1 MEKEVG
7 LDKVIIDAFGFLH
20 YYLKRLFENLGVY
33 KLRLVNFLEEEY
45 SRYSSLYFIRAGTLI
60 DYVGDFRRAI
70 DVGEVKEKFPSLNR
84 LADVQ
89 DLNEREYLRYTFV
102 LSLAIV
108 RWIAVQKSD
117 ALVNYKLGGLLDDVV
132 YNDGVLQLTFR
143 QVVDLY
149 LHSLR
154 LQGFTE
160 GTEPI
165 HYLELVDER
174 IREFM
179 KVIREKGRQEK
190 KMYRPFRI
198 IYAPLYLNNLLCENY
213 LVGGDI
219 KARNRSFI
227 TGLGILFVNSL
238 LYLYNSPG
246 NMPTLQ
252 NMAQA
257 IKAVVVAQT
266 QLFKRLDNLVN
277 DDAKKFSFLMR
288 QYYTEYVKERGYKL
302 PSMLEY
308 NYYAIYQDV
317 HATFLTLADLITY
330 VSKAKQ
336 KYLDKALAILNVP
349 PSAVDNL
356 LEKMQRQLTL

>member
-7 LDKVIIDAFGFLH
+7 LDKVIVDSFGFLH
-20 YYLKRLFENLGVY
+20 YYLRGLFSNLGRSKPNLV
-33 KLRLVNFLEEEY
+33 KLLEEEY
-45 SRYSSLYFIRAGTLI
+45 GKYGTLYFIRTSTLV

-70 DVGEVKEKFPSLNR
+70 DVGEVREKFPSLNR
-84 LADVQ
+84 IADVQ
-89 DLNEREYLRYTFV
+89 DLNEREYLRYMFV

-108 RWIAVQKSD
+108 RWIVVQKSD

-143 QVVDLY
+143 EAVDLY

-165 HYLELVDER
+165 HYLELVDEK

-179 KVIREKGRQEK
+179 KVVREKGRQEK
-190 KMYRPFRI
+190 KMYRPFRV

-246 NMPTLQ
+246 NILTLQ
-252 NMAQA
+252 NVAQA
-257 IKAVVVAQT
+257 TKAAVVAQT

-288 QYYTEYVKERGYKL
+288 QYYAEYVKERGYRL

-317 HATFLTLADLITY
+317 HAAFLTLADLIIY
-330 VSKAKQ
+330 VSKAKP
-336 KYLDKALAILNVP
+336 KYLDKVLAILNVP